1 MVRQIYQW
9 SLEGHGRQ
17 NIAYLLNQRGI
28 PNPTR
33 YKSKVIIDTPESEWY
48 RVEDTYEAI
57 IDWATFEAVQRGFK
71 LRTRTDGTGE
81 THPDVRLPHIDTEG
95 KTSIQNLKT
104 FDSQ

>member
-1 MVRQIYQW
+1 MTV
-9 SLEGHGRQ
+9 GRILTNEMYTGVMIQ
-17 NIAYLLNQRGI
+17 SR
-28 PNPTR
+28 R
-33 YKSKVIIDTPESEWY
+33 RKVSYKSKVIIDTLESEWY
-48 RVEDTYEAI
+48 RVEDTHEAI
-57 IDWATFEAVQRGFK
+57 IDRATFEAVQRGFK